1 MSLSTALTWIDEL
14 VLPNDALITYS
25 PAISATNLPLSEIS
39 PEAVVLL
46 LVETPE
52 KENFGSIPL
61 NIFPFLSL
69 SCAERLMTSPVLIKP
84 SESELKSIDTTGLFK
99 TLIFLDTLCPS
110 KDALITEL
118 PFLIAFKLPKSSTLI
133 IAGSD
138 DSYLKFISDFSLP
151 SAYFATELTSA
162 KLPT

>member
-1 MSLSTALTWIDEL
+1 
-14 VLPNDALITYS
+14 
-25 PAISATNLPLSEIS
+25 
-39 PEAVVLL
+39 
-46 LVETPE
+46 
-52 KENFGSIPL
+52 
-61 NIFPFLSL
+61 
-69 SCAERLMTSPVLIKP
+69 MTSPVLIKP

-138 DSYLKFISDFSLP
+138 DSYLKFTSDFSLP

>member
-1 MSLSTALTWIDEL
+1 
-14 VLPNDALITYS
+14 
-25 PAISATNLPLSEIS
+25 
-39 PEAVVLL
+39 
-46 LVETPE
+46 
-52 KENFGSIPL
+52 
-61 NIFPFLSL
+61 
-69 SCAERLMTSPVLIKP
+69 MTSPVLITP
-84 SESELKSIDTTGLFK
+84 SESELRSIDATGLFK

-151 SAYFATELTSA
+151 SAYFATELTWA